1 MLHSDLSKLVSQLRS
16 LTAQRIVDV
25 QEAPIVKT
33 VDEARLQILQQS
45 LRRHP
50 CIYHYSRTYEES
62 EYILLDQL
70 RECMFHPSAPVKG
83 IGDTLEWINL
93 LAEEL
98 EAERLSC
105 VFADPSLAID
115 SYSHSLLEKLGYD
128 QKPKYSQNDLSSACP
143 WNVWLLL
150 LSGPLARTTFSIHSR
165 ATVKVVNSTPSMRN
179 YLLLLDDDI
188 YDVEAWKRLLQE
200 IDGFPLAAVRIVW
213 LSATFFFPS
222 CGTLVLWYLRKEI
235 QDCRSSASLSQCL
248 SDDDARIAY
257 KKYLRVLNTFYRH
270 LPLCMDCRLYELF
283 FTFIQEFIDPDK
295 DSLIELYRIALLRDV
310 GEHLLSTSLW
320 QGYITWRQTTIEDA
334 TEKLEWK
341 KNIFLR
347 MLRTPLKDLDKIKEM
362 YDTFLLSEYRG
373 RFSVEEKAEGEKRY
387 NRSRAAAQE
396 IAKLFSPI
404 RAATEKN
411 LFLPRPICLS
421 NKSEGNQNEVEVWVH
436 WFNLLEYIKRPL
448 ASDRGNSKED
458 GERFLRFLFMRASF
472 FPYQLDSWSDI
483 AILCRDKDV
492 GNEDRMMKP
501 DAHRKQQLLSRVLHW
516 SSFFMHYEVGMQL
529 IQAEIASKSTS
540 AADLVVPLFKDAL
553 SYHHKEV
560 VVGIQRE
567 CLHMDVIL
575 EHLKSIALLTVAWMR
590 LPIKQNNRFYIRL
603 IARYVLHHVDFL
615 SLCMGVTRT
624 LLQNNR
630 EVPLQIIFEPFHQF
644 CYHWIELELVRNKA
658 TEEALLVLTQWSEHI
673 ILLLKSS
680 KRMKCTAEACGADEL
695 FIKSCLLICSASPEA
710 KSNVI
715 TIANSLQKT
724 IEERDVEQTIFHK
737 LFEGLLYTVYS
748 PLQFEETC
756 ETVTDSVRQR
766 LLCALSAPQRLN
778 SDIFTVPLQT
788 TRNNM
793 LKKKSSSKSTHTI
806 TSENTTTQ
814 NEIVFPEES
823 LWGTPETKQSV
834 PPKVFTKYNH
844 RSTSKLEENQLEKK
858 PQTEYTHY
866 SAPILNNSVSL
877 PNLEDIMSNN
887 HAIVSLPLNNV
898 AKLIKELPSVYQYN
912 PQYAAKKSI
921 SLLWLM
927 QALQVSERL

>member
-1 MLHSDLSKLVSQLRS
+1 MLHSELSKLVSQLRS
-16 LTAQRIVDV
+16 LTGQKIVDA

-50 CIYHYSRTYEES
+50 CIYHYSRTFEES

-70 RECMFHPSAPVKG
+70 RECMFHPSASVKG
-83 IGDTLEWINL
+83 VGDTLEWINL

-98 EAERLSC
+98 EAERLNC
-105 VFADPSLAID
+105 VFADPFLATNF
-115 SYSHSLLEKLGYD
+115 YSHSLLEKLGYD
-128 QKPKYSQNDLSSACP
+128 QKPKYSQNDLSSSCP
-143 WNVWLLL
+143 WNVWVLL
-150 LSGPLARTTFSIHSR
+150 LSGPLARTPFFMYSR
-165 ATVKVVNSTPSMRN
+165 ATVKVVNSTPSMRKN
-179 YLLLLDDDI
+179 LLLLEDDV

-200 IDGFPLAAVRIVW
+200 IDGFPLAAVRSVW
-213 LSATFFFPS
+213 LSATYFFPS

-235 QDCRSSASLSQCL
+235 QDCKTSTLLSQCL
-248 SDDDARIAY
+248 SDDDARVVY

-320 QGYITWRQTTIEDA
+320 QGYITWRQTTIVDP

-347 MLRTPLKDLDKIKEM
+347 MLRTPLKELDKIKEM

-373 RFSVEEKAEGEKRY
+373 RFSVEEKADNEKRY
-387 NRSRAAAQE
+387 NRSRSAAQE
-396 IAKLFSPI
+396 ISKLIAPI

-411 LFLPRPICLS
+411 LFLPRPIRPS
-421 NKSEGNQNEVEVWVH
+421 NTAEGNQNEVEVWVH
-436 WFNLLEYIKRPL
+436 WYNILEYIKRPL

-483 AILCRDKDV
+483 ATLCRDKDV
-492 GNEDRMMKP
+492 GNEDRMIKP
-501 DAHRKQQLLSRVLHW
+501 DAYRKQQVLWRVLHW
-516 SSFFMHYEVGMQL
+516 SKFFLHYEVGMQL
-529 IQAEIASKSTS
+529 IQADIASRCTS
-540 AADLVVPLFKDAL
+540 AVDLVVPLFKDAL

-567 CLHMDVIL
+567 CSHMDVVL

-590 LPIKQNNRFYIRL
+590 LPTKQSNRFYIRL

-624 LLQNNR
+624 LLQSNR
-630 EVPLQIIFEPFHQF
+630 EVPLKIIFEPFHQF

-680 KRMKCTAEACGADEL
+680 KKMKCTAEACGADEL
-695 FIKSCLLICSASPEA
+695 FLKSCLLIASASPET

-715 TIANSLQKT
+715 TIAISLQKT
-724 IEERDVEQTIFHK
+724 IVDRDVQQTIFLK
-737 LFEGLLYTVYS
+737 LFEELLYNFYS
-748 PLQFEETC
+748 PLQFEETSG
-756 ETVTDSVRQR
+756 TVTDSVRQR
-766 LLCALSAPQRLN
+766 LLCALSAPQRMD
-778 SDIFTVPLQT
+778 SEIFTVPLQT
-788 TRNNM
+788 NTNNV
-793 LKKKSSSKSTHTI
+793 LKKKTSSRSNHPNTSGNTNSTKET
-806 TSENTTTQ
+806 
-814 NEIVFPEES
+814 VFPEES
-823 LWGTPETKQSV
+823 LWGTPEARQQLS
-834 PPKVFTKYNH
+834 PKVFTKYTQRN
-844 RSTSKLEENQLEKK
+844 SNKIEENQLEKK
-858 PQTEYTHY
+858 RRTENSHY
-866 SAPILNNSVSL
+866 SAPVLNNSVTL

-887 HAIVSLPLNNV
+887 HTAASIQLNTV
-898 AKLIKELPSVYQYN
+898 DKLIKELPSVYQYN
-912 PQYAAKKSI
+912 PQYAAKASI
-921 SLLWLM
+921 SLVWLLH
-927 QALQVSERL
+927 ALQISERL